1 MPPLFYILSPNPTLA
16 SALLLHIV
24 ELSATPPSTYCHQ
37 TPPQYN
43 PIQFNELNCNGAKR
57 NENCSIYGIDGSDSF
72 VCWCFLLVFSCWV
85 CSFLSILLVASSE
98 ALVFIVVYY
107 RPSAA
112 VTLSDVELFCPFLSQ
127 GSTRTI

>member
-1 MPPLFYILSPNPTLA
+1 MVREEMKTVAFM
-16 SALLLHIV
+16 ALMALIV
-24 ELSATPPSTYCHQ
+24 LSA
-37 TPPQYN
+37 
-43 PIQFNELNCNGAKR
+43 GV
-57 NENCSIYGIDGSDSF
+57 SF
-72 VCWCFLLVFSCWV
+72 WYFPVGFAV
-85 CSFLSILLVASSE
+85 FLSILLIASSE